1 MRYYIY
7 THANIHLFIETNK
20 YIQMFLM
27 IKIKREKSKRLN
39 IFPYTY
45 TFIYLSY

>member
-7 THANIHLFIETNK
+7 THSNIHLIIETNK

-27 IKIKREKSKRLN
+27 IKIKREKSKKLN
-39 IFPYTY
+39 TFTYTY

>member
-7 THANIHLFIETNK
+7 THANIHLIIETNK

-39 IFPYTY
+39 TFPHIY